1 MLVFTF
7 SLNGRLNHI
16 VNLFGEEDFLSN
28 LSFSVRTCLFVDL
41 AAVRFSACFSACFP
55 LVFRLFFHLSKLK
68 VIRSAF
74 FPLRFSLDGNDLS

>member
-1 MLVFTF
+1 MLNFKDFFLV
-7 SLNGRLNHI
+7 NPD

-55 LVFRLFFHLSKLK
+55 LVF
-68 VIRSAF
+68 
-74 FPLRFSLDGNDLS
+74 PLE